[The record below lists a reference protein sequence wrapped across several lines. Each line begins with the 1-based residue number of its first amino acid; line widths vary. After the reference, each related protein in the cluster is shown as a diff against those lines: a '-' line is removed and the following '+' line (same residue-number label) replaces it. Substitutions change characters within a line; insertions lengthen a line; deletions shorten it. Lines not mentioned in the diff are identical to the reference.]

1 MYKETRNLGNMQL
14 VRFDGVA
21 PYGIPPIEPDHIEPC
36 EMVGFNYAKS
46 CKDPGSKGLHFF
58 VDDYQFERVWN
69 SPARYLDMLSRF
81 AFVCSPD
88 FSMYTDMPAAMQ
100 IWNHYRKHWLGAYW
114 QMLGIPVVPT
124 IGWSDESSFEYCFLG
139 VPLGS
144 MVCVSTHGCITSR
157 EERRMFK
164 TGMSAMLDAIH
175 PKVVL
180 VHGFMPESIFGE
192 FSGQVEFYRY
202 ASQFERTHVKEGA

>member
-88 FSMYTDMPAAMQ
+88 FSMYTDMGTVAVSAVGTQGGKATQDRFMRGYQEMMRRLEPKTILFYGRVPEGCEGNIVQIPAYQEKMRQRLQEAD
-100 IWNHYRKHWLGAYW
+100 NGR
-114 QMLGIPVVPT
+114 
-124 IGWSDESSFEYCFLG
+124 
-139 VPLGS
+139 
-144 MVCVSTHGCITSR
+144 
-157 EERRMFK
+157 
-164 TGMSAMLDAIH
+164 
-175 PKVVL
+175 
-180 VHGFMPESIFGE
+180 
-192 FSGQVEFYRY
+192 
-202 ASQFERTHVKEGA
+202 

>member
-124 IGWSDESSFEYCFLG
+124 IGWSDESSFEWCFDGEPKRGTVAVSAVGTQGGKATQDRFMRGYQEMMRRLEPKTILFYG
-139 VPLGS
+139 RVPE
-144 MVCVSTHGCITSR
+144 GC
-157 EERRMFK
+157 
-164 TGMSAMLDAIH
+164 
-175 PKVVL
+175 
-180 VHGFMPESIFGE
+180 
-192 FSGQVEFYRY
+192 
-202 ASQFERTHVKEGA
+202 EGNIVQIPAYQEKMRQRLQEADNGR